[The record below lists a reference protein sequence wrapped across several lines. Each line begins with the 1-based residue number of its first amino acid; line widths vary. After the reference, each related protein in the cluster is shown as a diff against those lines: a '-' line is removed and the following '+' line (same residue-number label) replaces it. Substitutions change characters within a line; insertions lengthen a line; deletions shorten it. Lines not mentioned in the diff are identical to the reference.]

1 MPHYNILIGVDQKY
15 YNDWGINL
23 LKSIHYHNPWILLH
37 CHIVNPSDVDELSFV
52 DYTYETIEFE
62 TEDSRLGYLQA
73 VRFLAVADKFS
84 NNELV
89 ITLDADSICSKSF
102 TEQEF
107 STLFNHT
114 TVLQHPKQS
123 RWLAGLISFNK
134 DNFRHDYAASLRE
147 MPINEW
153 NFGRDQEVLAVLDKK
168 YHYRVLDQKWI
179 SIGKNKNNSVFL
191 TLKGEQKTTEKY
203 LNIFNKY
210 KDNKGR

>member
-37 CHIVNPSDVDELSFV
+37 CHIANPSDVDELPFV

-89 ITLDADSICSKSF
+89 ITLDADTICTRSF

-107 STLFNHT
+107 STLFEYT
-114 TVLQHPKQS
+114 TVLRHPKS
-123 RWLAGLISFNK
+123 PRWLACLVSFNES
-134 DNFRHDYAASLRE
+134 DFRYNYASELRSE
-147 MPINEW
+147 PIEEW
-153 NFGRDQEVLAVLDKK
+153 QFGRDQTVLKLLAEKYQYQPLD
-168 YHYRVLDQKWI
+168 YSWL

-191 TLKGEQKTTEKY
+191 TLKGEQKETEKY
-203 LNIFNKY
+203 LNLY
-210 KDNKGR
+210 KKLITT